1 MPKVKSVFADDTKLA
16 LATYWL
22 GRNACVLFCRIW
34 FRLSVEGLEN
44 IPASGPF
51 VLSPVHR
58 SNMDTPIAAVC
69 TKRRMRYMG
78 KDSLWKHPASAWL
91 FSSLGGFPVARG
103 SADREAITRSIDRL
117 AAGEPLVLFPEGE
130 RKEGTTIAPLK
141 DGAVYLASKAQVA
154 IVPVGIGGSA
164 RAMGKGAKF
173 IRPSKVHVVIG
184 KPIPPA
190 PLTESGRISRD
201 HIKVTTEVLRDD
213 LQHLFDQARHKVGEQ

>member
-1 MPKVKSVFADDTKLA
+1 MPKVTSVFADDTKLA

-22 GRNACVLFCRIW
+22 GRNACVLFCRVW

-44 IPASGPF
+44 IPAAGPF

-103 SADREAITRSIDRL
+103 SADREAITRSLDRL

-164 RAMGKGAKF
+164 RAMGKGARF

-184 KPIPPA
+184 EPIPPA
-190 PLTESGRISRD
+190 PLTDSGRISRD
-201 HIKVTTEVLRDD
+201 QIKITTEVLRDD
-213 LQHLFDQARHKVGEQ
+213 LQRLFDQARHKVGEQ

>member
-1 MPKVKSVFADDTKLA
+1 MPKVKSEFANDTKLA
-16 LATYWL
+16 LATYWV

-44 IPASGPF
+44 VPASGPF

-130 RKEGTTIAPLK
+130 RKEGITIEPLK

-154 IVPVGIGGSA
+154 IIPVGIGGSA

-173 IRPSKVHVVIG
+173 IRPSKVYVIIG

-190 PLTESGRISRD
+190 PLTETGRISRD
-201 HIKVTTEVLRDD
+201 QIKITSDLLRDE
-213 LQHLFDQARHKVGEQ
+213 LQRLFDQARHKVGEQ